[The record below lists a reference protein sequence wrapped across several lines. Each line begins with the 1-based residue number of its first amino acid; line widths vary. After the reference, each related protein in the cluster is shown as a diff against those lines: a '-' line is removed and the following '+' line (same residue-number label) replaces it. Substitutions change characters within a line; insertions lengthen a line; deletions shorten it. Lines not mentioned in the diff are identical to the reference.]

1 MADLRAYKASFVGV
15 YQAIFSEPPYYQ
27 RLFPMEAQAVLK
39 RGLETSG
46 HSSFFLVMGA
56 TQVLG
61 FGLGVPLESRADICR
76 EVRGL
81 LEVSHTYYLSDF
93 GVLPQYRERGL
104 GRLILERRLAGID
117 RSIFSHAIVRI
128 STADVVSKRLYAK
141 LGFEEVGVFQ
151 EVMGLRNDGTVRSDR
166 RMFMSKVLLK

>member
-1 MADLRAYKASFVGV
+1 
-15 YQAIFSEPPYYQ
+15 
-27 RLFPMEAQAVLK
+27 MEAQAVLK
-39 RGLETSG
+39 RGLETAGNSN
-46 HSSFFLVMGA
+46 FFLVMGA

-81 LEVSHTYYLSDF
+81 LDISHTYYLSDF

-104 GRLILERRLAGID
+104 GRLILERRLADID

-128 STADVVSKRLYAK
+128 STADVVSKRLYSK

-151 EVMGLRNDGTVRSDR
+151 EVMGLRSDGTVRSDR